1 MNEKE
6 TDICISCVIK
16 NNMTGWNTLTVRVK
30 KKKKK
35 KCDDSFA

>member
-6 TDICISCVIK
+6 IDICISCVIK
-16 NNMTGWNTLTVRVK
+16 NNMTGWNASTVWVK

-35 KCDDSFA
+35 FDDSFA